1 MEIRRATIKD
11 LDRLVENRIKFVSD
25 IGEISSPEEFSESTR
40 HYFKSHIEKDD
51 LIIWLATDNNEIVAT
66 VELSIY
72 EIMPTLSNMCGKTGY
87 LLNVWTDENY
97 RRQGL
102 ATKLLNNTIKDA
114 KKAGVMSISLKA
126 TSQGRPV
133 YEKLGFKMITNQM
146 EIKI

>member
-11 LDRLVENRIKFVSD
+11 LDSLIKNRIKFVFD
-25 IGEISSPEEFSESTR
+25 IGEISSPEEFSESTSK
-40 HYFKSHIEKDD
+40 YFKSHIEKDH
-51 LIIWLATDNNEIVAT
+51 LIIWLAVDKDEIVAT

-102 ATKLLNNTIKDA
+102 ATKLLNNTINDA
-114 KKAGVMSISLKA
+114 KKAGVDLIHLKA
-126 TSQGRPV
+126 TEQGKLV
-133 YEKLGFKMITNQM
+133 YEKLGFKNIPNGM
-146 EIKI
+146 EIKL